1 MPKILRDRLVL
12 AWAFLVAVTLIS
24 SLIGGSGGLGLAAGP
39 TAVTLVVLGI
49 AFAKVGLVMHT
60 FMELHHAPLPLRL
73 VCLLWLIAVLAVL
86 LATYAGVLTL

>member
-1 MPKILRDRLVL
+1 MNTIS
-12 AWAFLVAVTLIS
+12 AHAAFGTRRRITTL
-24 SLIGGSGGLGLAAGP
+24 SL
-39 TAVTLVVLGI
+39 VLGI